1 MTKRCVL
8 FVMID
13 PLVVSGQMRGLMQ
26 RPLAGN
32 LHFSQMLDPDNAN
45 ADATVTGEIHMA
57 RMIITLNIYH
67 ALEGYDWRNII
78 RVVDG
83 APCGAD
89 VEFGSYE
96 EARRFQMANPS
107 SVDAVQRCHA

>member
-8 FVMID
+8 FVTID

-32 LHFSQMLDPDNAN
+32 LHFSEMLDPDNAN

-57 RMIITLNIYH
+57 KMIITLNIYH
-67 ALEGYDWRNII
+67 VLEGYDWKNII

-83 APCGAD
+83 ASCGAD
-89 VEFGSYE
+89 VEFASYE
-96 EARRFQMANPS
+96 EAWRFQVANPFC
-107 SVDAVQRCHA
+107 VDAVQRCHA